1 MTYTVAGT
9 NYTLRNN
16 GDGYTMFNGCK
27 VVKDNTMVDN
37 DVLRVYLT
45 DVLKGVVDAQYK
57 DPAGQGRIT
66 IINKQ
71 KS

>member
-1 MTYTVAGT
+1 
-9 NYTLRNN
+9 
-16 GDGYTMFNGCK
+16 MFDGCK

-45 DVLKGVVDAQYK
+45 DVLKGVVDEQYK

-66 IINKQ
+66 IINK
-71 KS
+71 

>member
-1 MTYTVAGT
+1 
-9 NYTLRNN
+9 
-16 GDGYTMFNGCK
+16 MFDGCK

-45 DVLKGVVDAQYK
+45 DVLKGVVDEQYK

-66 IINKQ
+66 IINKKQ
-71 KS
+71 VQNKSACQFF